1 MKSKAVF
8 LLVLF
13 LLHTLVGF
21 GCALGMEA
29 SGHKDHD
36 HDHAHAHVHEHKTAP
51 VSGLNFSKQD
61 PCCKNLVNDLVAQSK
76 LVPESGK
83 VQVVLPVL
91 WLPDYSYSLGVRVAS
106 TELKE
111 NIFADQKERPP
122 NRDIRIVIQSFQ
134 I

>member
-21 GCALGMEA
+21 GCALGMEP

-36 HDHAHAHVHEHKTAP
+36 HNHAHVHEHKTPP

-61 PCCKNLVNDLVAQSK
+61 PCCKNLVNDLVTQSK

-91 WLPDYSYSLGVRVAS
+91 WLPDYSYSLGLRVAS